1 MKISRSDC
9 LYMEIDKIKNHS
21 IQYQTFLKMMRL
33 RYFFNDDV
41 KQNQDKFIKWAKIKD
56 TELLLHSTDRDCFEM
71 ECSDIFPNEKHYFI
85 KDYAYFNDP
94 DYQIWVNIDF
104 SLPKEMLIAQIAQ
117 LKEDIDAN
125 TIEMPRLKGNIDK
138 EKRRFIHSEPSEFA
152 KIIKRNYGDLLFVID
167 CKALGYKNQEI
178 IYSIFEHREHKNT
191 LSNDTIRKY
200 TSIAKELYTF
210 IEKNQ

>member
-1 MKISRSDC
+1 
-9 LYMEIDKIKNHS
+9 
-21 IQYQTFLKMMRL
+21 
-33 RYFFNDDV
+33 
-41 KQNQDKFIKWAKIKD
+41 
-56 TELLLHSTDRDCFEM
+56 
-71 ECSDIFPNEKHYFI
+71 
-85 KDYAYFNDP
+85 
-94 DYQIWVNIDF
+94 
-104 SLPKEMLIAQIAQ
+104 MLIAQIAQ

-138 EKRRFIHSEPSEFA
+138 EKRRFTYLEPSEFA